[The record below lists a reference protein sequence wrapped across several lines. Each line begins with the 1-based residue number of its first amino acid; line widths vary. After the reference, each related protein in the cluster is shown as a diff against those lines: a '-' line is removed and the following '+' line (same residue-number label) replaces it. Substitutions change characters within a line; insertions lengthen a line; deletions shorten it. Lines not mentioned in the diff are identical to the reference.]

1 MKASDYRR
9 EYAAYHGAAGRAA
22 YEHFSGRDAG
32 PQLARARERFADL
45 WTREVVAD
53 LEREYDAAPAGFDT
67 ERAALAALTNAARLG
82 YAEARAREATAELAA
97 CESAARVEWDGERV
111 GLDQA
116 LSLAAAESDA
126 RRRGELVARRLD
138 ALRPCDDL
146 RAARLD
152 ALADVARELGF
163 ADFGALL
170 AEATRADFARLSDAA
185 DALLEV
191 TARGYAMHLSRWAAN
206 ELPPASP
213 PRFADALRLARL
225 PHLDQF
231 FPARAARETHDAALA
246 GLGIRIGRL
255 TNLRVEES
263 PQSRPGEARCFG
275 VSPPEDV
282 RLASAPRAGA
292 DFYLRFFQEAGRAQH
307 LAWASP
313 ELAARYP
320 EFVHAPDTAVG
331 EGFGF
336 LFRHLFTDAA
346 WLAERCGA
354 RASEAAEIARSCA
367 LAELHDA
374 RRACALFHSQLELY
388 GAGRSRSESL
398 AADYAARQGEAT
410 GFDTPAGLHLV
421 DALGEGSRAA
431 ELLRARLFAASFA
444 EHLRTR
450 HGTRWWASRAAGDEL
465 IDVWNT
471 ASRHTPEE
479 LAWLAA
485 GVRFD
490 PELLAYQFS
499 AALGG
504 GG

>member
-22 YEHFSGRDAG
+22 HEQFSGRDAEA
-32 PQLARARERFADL
+32 QLARAGERFADL
-45 WTREVVAD
+45 WTREAVAD
-53 LEREYDAAPAGFDT
+53 LEREYDDAPAGFET

-97 CESAARVEWDGERV
+97 CESAARVAWDGARL
-111 GLDQA
+111 GLDEVPP
-116 LSLAAAESDA
+116 LVAAEPDA
-126 RRRGELVARRLD
+126 PRRRELASRRLD

-152 ALADVARELGF
+152 ALADAARELGF

-170 AEATRADFARLSDAA
+170 AEATRADFAQLSDAA
-185 DALLEV
+185 GALLEF
-191 TARGYAMHLSRWAAN
+191 TARGYALHLSRWAAR
-206 ELPPASP
+206 ELPPAFAP
-213 PRFADALRLARL
+213 GFADALRLARL
-225 PHLDQF
+225 AQFDAF

-246 GLGIRIGRL
+246 GIGVRVGRL

-263 PQSRPGEARCFG
+263 PQSRPGEVRCFG
-275 VSPPEDV
+275 VRPPEDV
-282 RLASAPRAGA
+282 RLAHAPRAGA
-292 DFYLRFFQEAGRAQH
+292 DFCLRFFQEAGRAQH

-320 EFVHAPDTAVG
+320 EFVHAPGRAVG
-331 EGFGF
+331 DGFGF

-346 WLAERCGA
+346 WLAERRGA
-354 RASEAAEIARSCA
+354 RASEAAEIARGCA

-374 RRACALFHSQLELY
+374 RRACALLHSQLELY
-388 GAGRSRSESL
+388 RAGAARSESL

-410 GFDTPAGLHLV
+410 GFDTPAGLHLA
-421 DALGEGSRAA
+421 DALGEGFRAA

-490 PELLAYQFS
+490 PELLAHQLS
-499 AALGG
+499 AALGAG
-504 GG
+504 